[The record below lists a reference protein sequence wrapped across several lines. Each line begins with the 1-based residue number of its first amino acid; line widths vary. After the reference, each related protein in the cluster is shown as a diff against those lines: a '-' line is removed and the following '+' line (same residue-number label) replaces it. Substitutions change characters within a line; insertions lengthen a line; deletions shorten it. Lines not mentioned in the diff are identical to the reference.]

1 MKIKICGIKRK
12 QDILYVNLYQPDY
25 IGFIFADSSRRV
37 SFDQARELKALL
49 DPKICAVGVFVDA
62 AIDDIVTLAQEKIID
77 MIQLHGHEDQQY
89 IDTLRQRTSQP
100 IIKAIRVIDE
110 TSFNISYDADYYLLD
125 GKVAGSGQCYFQL
138 SILLFSR
145 SVVYGCC
152 WLYDTI
158 VSQAIA
164 RGPLS
169 FPLLPFHQSK
179 GFAPS
184 LSESKNSKTAF
195 FKRR

>member
-125 GKVAGSGQCYFQL
+125 GKVAGSGQCFNWDYIPSMDKPVFLAGGICSENIHEALKQN
-138 SILLFSR
+138 
-145 SVVYGCC
+145 VYALDISSGAETNGVKDR
-152 WLYDTI
+152 YKI
-158 VSQAIA
+158 GEIM
-164 RGPLS
+164 
-169 FPLLPFHQSK
+169 
-179 GFAPS
+179 
-184 LSESKNSKTAF
+184 
-195 FKRR
+195 RRTRTC